1 MLTASLSHVSATH
14 PADDGS
20 RPAAA
25 PHGGFFAHHGIW
37 SPGVRLFRRLNFA
50 AKALIV
56 SLMFVVPLLS
66 LLGHMLWSAGEQ
78 ATQSRMDATRQH
90 VEVAHG
96 VLAWAQ
102 GLERDGKLSREQAQ
116 ALARQAVAGLRYD
129 RQEYFWIQDLEPRVV
144 MHPFKPELNGQD
156 VGNIKDPNGLALFKA
171 FADTARRQGKGF
183 VSYQWPKPGAAQPED
198 KLSYVQSFEPWGWVI
213 GSGIY
218 VGDLRAVQMQRLWV
232 AGIVVV
238 AALVLAAYFFLSFY
252 RVMDG
257 GLRETRRHLRA
268 MTDGDLTSSPSP
280 WGRDEAAELMLDLR
294 AMQTSLRD
302 MVLRVRDANNEI
314 VHSSDEIASGSLDL
328 SSRTEQTAANL
339 QESAA
344 SMEQIAATVRSSA
357 ESTNEASQMA
367 RRNADVAAEGG
378 RVMQD
383 VMSTMDEIRG
393 ASARIGEI
401 IGTIDAIAFQ
411 TNILALNAAVE
422 AARAGEQGRG
432 FAVVAGE
439 VRMLAQRSAG
449 AAREIKSLI
458 GNSVEQVEAGAG
470 IVRKAGGTIQEIVV
484 SSQRV
489 NELLGHVSN
498 AAREQSQGVSQVGQ
512 AVQDIDR
519 MTQQNAALVEQT
531 AAAAAAMKDQAR
543 ALTLEVERFRLPAG
557 AALQQGP
564 AAELPAAAADGFDFN
579 KAIEAHRAWK
589 VKLRQAIDQQQQLD
603 ADTLCRD
610 DRCPLGQWLHGSG
623 GQRYGGR
630 PSFVALLEK
639 HADFHREAG
648 AVARRI
654 NGGQYEDA
662 ERLIGSGSRFAQVST
677 EVATLL
683 TRAKRGL

>member
-1 MLTASLSHVSATH
+1 MLTASLSRPSATG
-14 PADDGS
+14 PVGDSS
-20 RPAAA
+20 RPAA

-50 AKALIV
+50 AKAMIV
-56 SLMFVVPLLS
+56 SLVFVVPLLS
-66 LLGHMLWSAGEQ
+66 LLAYNLWAMDAQ
-78 ATQSRMDATRQH
+78 ALQSRMDATRQH

-96 VLAWAQ
+96 VLAWAHD
-102 GLERDGKLSREQAQ
+102 LERSGKLSREQAQ

-129 RQEYFWIQDLEPRVV
+129 REEYFWIQDLQPRVV
-144 MHPFKPELNGQD
+144 MHPFKPELDGQD
-156 VGNIKDPNGLALFKA
+156 AGSIKDSNGLALFKA

-183 VSYQWPKPGAAQPED
+183 VGYQWPRPGAAQPED
-198 KLSYVQSFEPWGWVI
+198 KLSYVQGFEPWGWVI

-218 VGDLRAVQMQRLWV
+218 VGDLRTAQMRRLWV
-232 AGIVVV
+232 AGAVV
-238 AALVLAAYFFLSFY
+238 AAALSLAAYFFLSFY

-280 WGRDEAAELMLDLR
+280 WGHDEAARLMLDLR
-294 AMQTSLRD
+294 AMQTSLRN
-302 MVLRVRDANNEI
+302 MVLRVRQANNEI

-328 SSRTEQTAANL
+328 SSRTEQTATNL

-344 SMEQIAATVRSSA
+344 SMEQIAATVKSSA

-367 RRNADVAAEGG
+367 RHNAQVAAEGG
-378 RVMQD
+378 RVMHD
-383 VMSTMDEIRG
+383 VMTTMDEIRG

-470 IVRKAGGTIQEIVV
+470 IVRKAGSTIQEIVA

-498 AAREQSQGVSQVGQ
+498 AAREQSQGVSQVGH

-557 AALQQGP
+557 AALQPDP
-564 AAELPAAAADGFDFN
+564 AAELPAAADGFDFHQ
-579 KAIEAHRAWK
+579 AIEAHRSWK
-589 VKLRQAIDQQQQLD
+589 VRLRQAIDQHQQLD

-610 DRCPLGQWLHGSG
+610 DRCPLGQWLHGAG
-623 GQRYGGR
+623 GQHYGGR

>member
-1 MLTASLSHVSATH
+1 MQTAPASL
-14 PADDGS
+14 PAPAAPAAFDHA
-20 RPAAA
+20 RAAA
-25 PHGGFFAHHGIW
+25 PDDGFFAHHGIW
-37 SPGVRLFRRLNFA
+37 SPGVRLFRRLSFA

-56 SLMFVVPLLS
+56 SLVFVVPLLS
-66 LLGHMLWSAGEQ
+66 MLAHTLWTVGEQ
-78 ATQSRMDATRQH
+78 AMQSRMDATRQH

-96 VLAWAQ
+96 VLAWAH
-102 GLERDGKLSREQAQ
+102 GLERDGKLTRAQAQ

-129 RQEYFWIQDLEPRVV
+129 RQEYFWIQDQQPRVL

-156 VGNIKDPNGLALFKA
+156 VGAVKDPNGLLLFKA
-171 FADTARRQGKGF
+171 FADTVRQRGKGF
-183 VSYQWPKPGAAQPED
+183 VSYQWPKPGAAAPED
-198 KLSYVQSFEPWGWVI
+198 KLSYVQGFEPWGWII

-218 VGDLRAVQMQRLWV
+218 VGDVRAAQTHLLWV
-232 AGIVVV
+232 ASGVV
-238 AALVLAAYFFLSFY
+238 AAALTLAAYFFLSFY

-257 GLRETRRHLRA
+257 GLKETRRHLRA

-302 MVLRVRDANNEI
+302 MVLRVRKANDEI
-314 VHSSDEIASGSLDL
+314 VHSSNEIASGSLDL

-367 RRNADVAAEGG
+367 RHNAEVAAEGG

-383 VMSTMDEIRG
+383 VMSTMDAIRG
-393 ASARIGEI
+393 SSARIGEI

-439 VRMLAQRSAG
+439 VRTLAQRSAG

-470 IVRKAGGTIQEIVV
+470 IVRNAGGTIQEIVV

-489 NELLGHVSN
+489 NELLSHVSN

-543 ALTLEVERFRLPAG
+543 SLTLEVERFRLPTG
-557 AALQQGP
+557 AALLTQD
-564 AAELPAAAADGFDFN
+564 AAAALPPAGAGFDFD

-589 VKLRQAIDQQQQLD
+589 VKLRQAIDQHQRLD

-610 DRCPLGQWLHGSG
+610 DQCPLGQWLHGSG
-623 GQRYGGR
+623 SQRFGGR
-630 PSFVALLEK
+630 PGFVALLDK

-648 AVARRI
+648 TVARRI
-654 NGGQYEDA
+654 NGGLYDDA

-683 TRAKRGL
+683 MQAKRGL

>member
-1 MLTASLSHVSATH
+1 
-14 PADDGS
+14 
-20 RPAAA
+20 
-25 PHGGFFAHHGIW
+25 
-37 SPGVRLFRRLNFA
+37 
-50 AKALIV
+50 
-56 SLMFVVPLLS
+56 
-66 LLGHMLWSAGEQ
+66 
-78 ATQSRMDATRQH
+78 
-90 VEVAHG
+90 
-96 VLAWAQ
+96 
-102 GLERDGKLSREQAQ
+102 
-116 ALARQAVAGLRYD
+116 
-129 RQEYFWIQDLEPRVV
+129 
-144 MHPFKPELNGQD
+144 
-156 VGNIKDPNGLALFKA
+156 
-171 FADTARRQGKGF
+171 
-183 VSYQWPKPGAAQPED
+183 
-198 KLSYVQSFEPWGWVI
+198 
-213 GSGIY
+213 
-218 VGDLRAVQMQRLWV
+218 
-232 AGIVVV
+232 
-238 AALVLAAYFFLSFY
+238 
-252 RVMDG
+252 
-257 GLRETRRHLRA
+257 
-268 MTDGDLTSSPSP
+268 
-280 WGRDEAAELMLDLR
+280 
-294 AMQTSLRD
+294 
-302 MVLRVRDANNEI
+302 
-314 VHSSDEIASGSLDL
+314 
-328 SSRTEQTAANL
+328 
-339 QESAA
+339 
-344 SMEQIAATVRSSA
+344 
-357 ESTNEASQMA
+357 
-367 RRNADVAAEGG
+367 
-378 RVMQD
+378 
-383 VMSTMDEIRG
+383 
-393 ASARIGEI
+393 
-401 IGTIDAIAFQ
+401 
-411 TNILALNAAVE
+411 
-422 AARAGEQGRG
+422 
-432 FAVVAGE
+432 VVAGE